1 MPNYTKRFFSPQ
13 QKLEIV
19 MESFQRDTTIE
30 AVCRKF
36 GLVRSVINRWRSE
49 FRERAAQA
57 FVDKRSPKQKALLQ
71 GFEPGESPDDLKKI
85 IGNLTVQLEIVKK
98 AQGLLHSK

>member
-1 MPNYTKRFFSPQ
+1 
-13 QKLEIV
+13 

-36 GLVRSVINRWRSE
+36 GLVRSVIHRWRDE
-49 FRERAAQA
+49 FRNRAVDV
-57 FVDKRSPKQKALLQ
+57 FVDKRSPKQKAILN
-71 GFEPGESPDDLKKI
+71 GFDPGESPDELKKI

-98 AQGLLHSK
+98 AQGLLRFK

>member
-1 MPNYTKRFFSPQ
+1 MPQNSKRVFSPQ

-36 GLVRSVINRWRSE
+36 GLVRSLIHRWRDE
-49 FRERAAQA
+49 FRLRASEV
-57 FVDKRSPKQKALLQ
+57 FVDKRSPKTRALIH
-71 GFEPGESPDDLKKI
+71 GFEPGESPEDLKKI

-98 AQGLLHSK
+98 AQGLLRFK

>member
-1 MPNYTKRFFSPQ
+1 MLNNVKRFFSPQ

-36 GLVRSVINRWRSE
+36 GLVRSVIHRWREE
-49 FRERAAQA
+49 FRSRAADL
-57 FVDKRSPKQKALLQ
+57 FVDKRSPKQKALLN
-71 GFEPGESPDDLKKI
+71 GFDPGESPDDLKRI

-98 AQGLLHSK
+98 ARGLLHSK

>member
-1 MPNYTKRFFSPQ
+1 MSGGIKRFFSPQ

-19 MESFQRDTTIE
+19 LESFQRDTTIE

-36 GLVRSVINRWRSE
+36 GLVRSVIHRWRDE
-49 FRERAAQA
+49 FRNNAPQV
-57 FVDKRSPKQKALLQ
+57 FIDKRSPKNKALSN

-85 IGNLTVQLEIVKK
+85 IGNLTVQLEILKK
-98 AQGLLHSK
+98 AQGLLRFK

>member
-1 MPNYTKRFFSPQ
+1 MPNGNRRFFSPQ

-36 GLVRSVINRWRSE
+36 GLVRSVINRWRDE
-49 FRERAAQA
+49 FRHRAAEA
-57 FVDKRSPKQKALLQ
+57 FVDKRSPKQRATLA
-71 GFEPGESPDDLKKI
+71 GFEPGESPEDLKRI

-98 AQGLLHSK
+98 AAGLLHLR

>member
-1 MPNYTKRFFSPQ
+1 MPQGIKRFFSPQ

-19 MESFQRDTTIE
+19 LESFQRDTTIE

-36 GLVRSVINRWRSE
+36 GLVRSVVNRWRNE
-49 FRERAAQA
+49 FRARAAEA
-57 FVDKRSPKQKALLQ
+57 FVDKRSPRQKALFQ

-85 IGNLTVQLEIVKK
+85 IGNLTVQLEIIKK
-98 AQGLLHSK
+98 AAGLLRLK

>member
-1 MPNYTKRFFSPQ
+1 MPNNVKRFFSPQ

-36 GLVRSVINRWRSE
+36 GLVRSVIHRWRDE
-49 FRERAAQA
+49 FRNRAVDV
-57 FVDKRSPKQKALLQ
+57 FVDKRSPKQKALLN
-71 GFEPGESPDDLKKI
+71 GFEPGESPDELKKI

-98 AQGLLHSK
+98 AQGLLRSR

>member
-1 MPNYTKRFFSPQ
+1 MPQSNKRFFSPQ

-36 GLVRSVINRWRSE
+36 GLVRSVIHRWRDE
-49 FRERAAQA
+49 FRNRAVDV
-57 FVDKRSPKQKALLQ
+57 FVDKRSPKQKALLA
-71 GFEPGESPDDLKKI
+71 GFEPGESPEELKKI

-98 AQGLLHSK
+98 AQGLLGFK